1 MPGSRTP
8 LLVLLLRRQE
18 ERHERRDGT
27 HRPPHVQLG
36 IGRNPTIWRPNLG
49 GLLGQLGD
57 QRGDTGII
65 YADERQTGLVCIN
78 GGMRQVQSGYHPTR
92 QAALADARDIASRF
106 DELVAGKS

>member
-1 MPGSRTP
+1 MSGEMELIDLLTSNWESVGIRRYGDRTWA
-8 LLVLLLRRQE
+8 VS
-18 ERHERRDGT
+18 
-27 HRPPHVQLG
+27 LG
-36 IGRNPTIWRPNLG
+36 R
-49 GLLGQLGD
+49 LGD

-65 YADERQTGLVCIN
+65 YADWRQTGLVCIN